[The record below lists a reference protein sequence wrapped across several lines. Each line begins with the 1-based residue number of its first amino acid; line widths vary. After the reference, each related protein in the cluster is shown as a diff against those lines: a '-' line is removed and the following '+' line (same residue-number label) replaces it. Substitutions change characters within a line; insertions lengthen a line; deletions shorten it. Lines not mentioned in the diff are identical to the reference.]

1 MKYQGANMEELK
13 QKIIDEGKALNNDIL
28 KVDSFINN
36 QVDPL
41 LMMHIGEDI
50 AEHYRDKGITKVA
63 AIETSGIAPA
73 IMTASALQVPM
84 VIIKKHTNKLVSGG
98 LLQTEITS
106 FTTGDT
112 FELTV
117 SPKFLKKDDHVLI
130 IDDILANGEAIVGV
144 IRLIRLAHATVAGS
158 AVLIEKAFQPG
169 RKKLEEAGVEVYSLT
184 KIISMKKGHIEVE

>member
-1 MKYQGANMEELK
+1 MDELR
-13 QKIIDEGKALNNDIL
+13 QKVIDEGRALNNDIL
-28 KVDSFINN
+28 RVDSFINN
-36 QVDPL
+36 QVDPI

-50 AEHYRDKGITKVA
+50 AEHYKDMGITKVA

-73 IMTASALQVPM
+73 IMTASALSVPM
-84 VIIKKHTNKLVSGG
+84 VIIKKHANKLVSGG

-130 IDDILANGEAIVGV
+130 IDDILANGEAMVGV

-169 RKKLEEAGVEVYSLT
+169 RRKLEESGVEVYSLT

>member
-1 MKYQGANMEELK
+1 MEELK

-50 AEHYRDKGITKVA
+50 AEHYKNKGITKVA

-84 VIIKKHTNKLVSGG
+84 VIIKKHANKLVSGG

-117 SPKFLKKDDHVLI
+117 SPMFLKKDDHVLI
-130 IDDILANGEAIVGV
+130 IDDILANGEAMVGV

-169 RKKLEEAGVEVYSLT
+169 RRKLEEAGIEVYSLT